1 MRRRDFF
8 TVIIGSAFG
17 WPLAA
22 HAQQHGRRIGVVIG
36 YSENDPETRSRLEA
50 FRRGLAKR
58 GWSEGQN
65 IHIDYRFA
73 AGDAAQISVLAKEII
88 ALKPEVIVAHTTR
101 VAETLQ
107 KATREIPIVFLN
119 VSDPIGAGF
128 VKSLARPDANLT
140 GLLHYEPSIVG
151 KWLAMVKEV
160 TPNATRVC
168 ILGNPETTPFNYF
181 LDAAQN
187 AARSLS
193 LEVVSCK
200 TGNSAAAVAQVLTS
214 FAQTAN
220 GGLVVLPDSTTVL
233 HRDLIVA
240 LAAKHRLPTVYP
252 FGLFVGAGGLMS
264 YGTDQVDMFRLT
276 ASYVDRILRGD
287 KPAELPVQSPTMFET
302 SVNIKAAKAIGIKM
316 PAGLLVAA
324 DEVIE

>member
-1 MRRRDFF
+1 MRRRDFLG
-8 TVIIGSAFG
+8 TMVGAAAA
-17 WPLAA
+17 WPFVA
-22 HAQQHGRRIGVVIG
+22 HAQQQPRRIGVVIG
-36 YSENDPETRSRLEA
+36 YAENDPETRSRLEA
-50 FRRGLAKR
+50 FRKGLAKR
-58 GWSEGQN
+58 GWSEGHN
-65 IHIDYRFA
+65 VHIDYRFA
-73 AGDAAQISVLAKEII
+73 AGGTDQISVLAKEMI

-101 VAETLQ
+101 VAEALQ
-107 KATREIPIVFLN
+107 KATGEIPIVFLN

-151 KWLAMVKEV
+151 KWLAMIKEV
-160 TPNATRVC
+160 TPHATHIC
-168 ILGNPETTPFNYF
+168 LLGNPETTPFDYF
-181 LDAAQN
+181 LGAAQN
-187 AARSLS
+187 AGHSLG
-193 LEVVSCK
+193 LQVVSCQ
-200 TGNSAAAVAQVLTS
+200 TANSAAGVEQVLSS
-214 FAQTAN
+214 FKETAN

-233 HRDLIVA
+233 HRDLIIA

-287 KPAELPVQSPTMFET
+287 KPTDLPVQAPTKFET
-302 SVNIKAAKAIGIKM
+302 SVNIKAAKAIGLKL

>member
-1 MRRRDFF
+1 MSAFGPQRTFIVAPHMSAFGAKADIPPLQVANLNRYDAVVLSPGAPVRRRDFF

-22 HAQQHGRRIGVVIG
+22 HAQQQSRRVGVVIG
-36 YSENDPETRSRLEA
+36 YAENDPETRSRLEA

-58 GWSEGQN
+58 GWSEGHN

-73 AGDAAQISVLAKEII
+73 AGDAAQISILAREIVG
-88 ALKPEVIVAHTTR
+88 LKPEVIVAHTTR

-151 KWLAMVKEV
+151 KWLAMIKEV

-181 LDAAQN
+181 
-187 AARSLS
+187 
-193 LEVVSCK
+193 
-200 TGNSAAAVAQVLTS
+200 
-214 FAQTAN
+214 
-220 GGLVVLPDSTTVL
+220 
-233 HRDLIVA
+233 
-240 LAAKHRLPTVYP
+240 
-252 FGLFVGAGGLMS
+252 
-264 YGTDQVDMFRLT
+264 
-276 ASYVDRILRGD
+276 
-287 KPAELPVQSPTMFET
+287 
-302 SVNIKAAKAIGIKM
+302 
-316 PAGLLVAA
+316 
-324 DEVIE
+324 

>member
-1 MRRRDFF
+1 MRRREFI
-8 TVIIGSAFG
+8 TLLGSAAA
-17 WPLAA
+17 WPFAA
-22 HAQQHGRRIGVVIG
+22 HAQQPRRIGVVIG
-36 YSENDPETRSRLEA
+36 YAENDPETRSRIEA

-65 IHIDYRFA
+65 IQIEYRFA
-73 AGDAAQISVLAKEII
+73 AGDAAQISAAREII

-151 KWLAMVKEV
+151 KWLAMIKEV

-200 TGNSAAAVAQVLTS
+200 TRNSAAAVEQVLTS
-214 FAQTAN
+214 FGQTAN

-240 LAAKHRLPTVYP
+240 LAAKQRLPTVYP

-287 KPAELPVQSPTMFET
+287 KPAELPVQSPTKFET
-302 SVNIKAAKAIGIKM
+302 SVNIKAAKAIGLKI

>member
-1 MRRRDFF
+1 M
-8 TVIIGSAFG
+8 IGSAVV

-22 HAQQHGRRIGVVIG
+22 HAQQQTRRIGMIIG
-36 YSENDPETRSRLEA
+36 YAENDPETRSRLEA
-50 FRRGLAKR
+50 FRKGLAKR

-73 AGDAAQISVLAKEII
+73 AGEAAQISVLAKEII

-107 KATREIPIVFLN
+107 KATRDIPIVFLN

-151 KWLAMVKEV
+151 KWLAMIKEV

-168 ILGNPETTPFNYF
+168 ILGNPETTPFDYF
-181 LDAAQN
+181 LDAARN

-193 LEVVSCK
+193 LEAVPCK
-200 TGNSAAAVAQVLTS
+200 TGNSAADVEQVLTS
-214 FAQTAN
+214 FGQTAN
-220 GGLVVLPDSTTVL
+220 GGLVVLPDSTTVV

-240 LAAKHRLPTVYP
+240 LAAKHRLPAVYP

-287 KPAELPVQSPTMFET
+287 KPAELPVQSPTKFET
-302 SVNIKAAKAIGIKM
+302 SINTKAAKAIGLKL